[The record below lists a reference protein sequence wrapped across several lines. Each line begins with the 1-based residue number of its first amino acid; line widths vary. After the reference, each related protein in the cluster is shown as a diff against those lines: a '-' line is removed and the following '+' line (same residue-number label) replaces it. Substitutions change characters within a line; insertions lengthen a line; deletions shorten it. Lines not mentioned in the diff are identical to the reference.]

1 MCCCVC
7 NKDYLTICSKESLCQ
22 PPPPQKKSIR
32 KSKPDNFK
40 KIAGSE
46 SDVQHITYHQVFN
59 NSFQP
64 TIVFTISNG
73 KIILA
78 NKAACHFL
86 GYSKKELL
94 AKNKSAIFNT
104 NAQNFK
110 EMQKQRL
117 DEGKVLARVSVLK
130 KNGKWIPCE
139 ITSVVFTDE
148 LGIRQAITTIKD
160 RRPGIQK
167 QKYIDEYK
175 EKIVDKNVALAK
187 SKQKGIDVKNKKTV
201 ADNISLAKSK
211 QKEIDINKEKIVS
224 NNIALAKS
232 KQKGIDIK
240 NKKTVADNIALIK
253 LKQKEI
259 DIKKEKIVSDNIA
272 LARSKQRAIDKATNR
287 RVAKDILIAKEE
299 SDVRLE
305 ENNEWIKYI
314 AKASYDLMWDWNV
327 ATGAIYVG
335 DSIEEIFG
343 YKVQNNQVHFTD
355 FLNCIS
361 PVEKKAVEK
370 KLSSAL
376 ASHAKRWN
384 DSFLIMR
391 SDGSSASTFSRASI
405 VRDKTGKALRLIGA
419 TQDVS
424 RQYELEKQLME
435 KNIIHENDNERL
447 NLIGH
452 LSFDIMWEWDLSK
465 DQVFMGDGF
474 EELLGYT
481 QKAPKVKRHNWNNSL
496 HPDDRLS
503 TEKGLLDTLASP
515 AIKWVHSYRLRRAD
529 GSFAKVI
536 DRANIIRDP
545 KGNALRMIGAM
556 HDITR
561 RKSLENK
568 LRRQLS
574 INEKLLAQ
582 FNKSFKLIFNSS
594 SDVLFDADL
603 LLNKVIISNGYEK
616 QFGYKLN
623 KYMAP
628 ADNWLSHVHPEDR
641 EALIRDYTDTLAS
654 DKIEWKY
661 NYRFLRNDNSV
672 ATVVNNAI
680 ILRNTKGQAYRMIGS
695 IQDLSTQKVLE
706 ERLEEEINT
715 KEKQIA
721 EAMEDAKGAERSEI
735 GRELHDNVNQ
745 LLGASKLYLELA
757 KRGNGDT
764 KMHLSRSGEYTLSA
778 IEAIRK
784 LTRGLTSDTIRI
796 LGLRQAV
803 EKAVSDT
810 MEASPVKIF
819 LNMKH
824 FAELNM
830 SNKFKLNVFRIV
842 QEQLNNILK
851 HAKASEVRIV
861 LVQDKKS
868 IGLTITDNGIGFQP
882 AQKSNGIGIA
892 NIKNRAA
899 AYNGKA
905 DFVSEPGLGC
915 ALNISFSAAD
925 PLLNEE

>member
-1 MCCCVC
+1 MQ
-7 NKDYLTICSKESLCQ
+7 KSPKGIREST
-22 PPPPQKKSIR
+22 PGNS
-32 KSKPDNFK
+32 K
-40 KIAGSE
+40 KIAGGE
-46 SDVQHITYHQVFN
+46 SNVQHITYHQVFN

-94 AKNKSAIFNT
+94 TKNKSAIFNT
-104 NAQNFK
+104 NAKNFK

-117 DEGKVLARVSVLK
+117 DEGKVLTRVNVLK
-130 KNGKWIPCE
+130 KNGKWVPCE
-139 ITSVVFTDE
+139 ITSVVFTNE
-148 LGIRQAITTIKD
+148 LGIRQAITTIRD
-160 RRPGIQK
+160 RRPGILQQK
-167 QKYIDEYK
+167 DIDENK
-175 EKIVDKNVALAK
+175 EKIVDKNIAIAK
-187 SKQKGIDVKNKKTV
+187 SKQKTIDVKNKKTV
-201 ADNISLAKSK
+201 ADNIALAKSK
-211 QKEIDINKEKIVS
+211 QKGIDIRNKKTVADNIALAKAKQKGIDINKEKIVS
-224 NNIALAKS
+224 DNIALAKS

-240 NKKTVADNIALIK
+240 NKKTVADNIALAK
-253 LKQKEI
+253 SNQKEI
-259 DIKKEKIVSDNIA
+259 DINKEKIVSENIA
-272 LARSKQRAIDKATNR
+272 LAGSKQRAIDTEANR

-314 AKASYDLMWDWNV
+314 AKASYDLMWDWDV

-343 YKVQNNQVHFTD
+343 YKAQNNQVRFAD
-355 FLNCIS
+355 FLNCIA
-361 PVEKKAVEK
+361 PVEKIAVEK
-370 KLSSAL
+370 KLSGTL
-376 ASHAKRWN
+376 ASHTKSWN

-405 VRDKTGKALRLIGA
+405 VRDRAGKALRLIGA

-424 RQYELEKQLME
+424 RQYELEKQLLE
-435 KNIIHENDNERL
+435 KNIIHENDSERL

-465 DQVFMGDGF
+465 DEVYMGEGF

-481 QKAPKVKRHNWNNSL
+481 QKGPQVKRHNWNNSL
-496 HPDDRLS
+496 HPDDRAS

-515 AIKWVHSYRLRRAD
+515 AIKWEHSYRLLRAD
-529 GSFAKVI
+529 GSVAKVI
-536 DRANIIRDP
+536 DRANIIRDA

-561 RKSLENK
+561 RKLLEGK

-603 LLNKVIISNGYEK
+603 LCNKVIISNGYEK

-628 ADNWLSHVHPEDR
+628 ADNWLSHVHPADK

-661 NYRFLRNDNSV
+661 NYRFLRHDDSV
-672 ATVVNNAI
+672 ATVVNSAI
-680 ILRNTKGQAYRMIGS
+680 ILRNTKGKAYRMIGS

-706 ERLEEEINT
+706 ERLEEEIKT

-721 EAMEDAKGAERSEI
+721 EAMEDAQGAARSEI
-735 GRELHDNVNQ
+735 GKELHDNVNQ
-745 LLGASKLYLELA
+745 LLGASKLYLEMA
-757 KRGNGDT
+757 KRGSGDT
-764 KMHLSRSGEYTLSA
+764 KMHLSRSSEYTLSA

-796 LGLRQAV
+796 LGLRQAI
-803 EKAVSDT
+803 EKIANDI
-810 MEASPVKIF
+810 METSPVKIF
-819 LNMKH
+819 LDMKH

-830 SNKFKLNVFRIV
+830 SNKFKINVFRIV

-851 HAKASEVRIV
+851 HAEASEVRIV
-861 LVQDKKS
+861 LVQNKKS
-868 IGLTITDNGIGFQP
+868 IVLTMTDNGIGFQT
-882 AQKSNGIGIA
+882 AQKSKGIGIA
-892 NIKNRAA
+892 NIKNRVA

-905 DFVSEPGLGC
+905 DFVSEAGLGC
-915 ALNISFSAAD
+915 ALNISFSAAE
-925 PLLNEE
+925 PLLNTE